1 MPESIEEA
9 RTPTD
14 RERESLLNGQWLAGL
29 ARPDRLPR
37 IPGNSQHYEG
47 YREADERI
55 GTGDANPNQERTRD
69 HPERHI
75 AIYAGMIAVGDKRR
89 TCQSPA
95 CPGFRVGAIC
105 VGDDRVSAR
114 GPRELPSAAGP
125 ERNAERRRACSP
137 GTTDGVLRLPRV
149 ERSGRGFR
157 RSRGRGSAGAAPR
170 CNQTLWALLCLLA
183 ISELAQPCSFLVR
196 ASTGGRRW

>member
-1 MPESIEEA
+1 MGNGSPDSVARIVFHESQVTRSIT
-9 RTPTD
+9 RVI
-14 RERESLLNGQWLAGL
+14 
-29 ARPDRLPR
+29 ARPTTGSAR
-37 IPGNSQHYEG
+37 
-47 YREADERI
+47 
-55 GTGDANPNQERTRD
+55 GDAIPNQQRTRD

-149 ERSGRGFR
+149 ERGPGGGSGGHGDGDRPEQHLGAIKR
-157 RSRGRGSAGAAPR
+157 YGPLSA
-170 CNQTLWALLCLLA
+170 
-183 ISELAQPCSFLVR
+183 F
-196 ASTGGRRW
+196 